1 MDSIRAGRGVTAF
14 CSVFILILS
23 FGLKSEAKSGKSV
36 KSTARAGGETKH
48 RRSHRIALGS
58 RNNYLVPP
66 PPPYVPAWAP
76 EGLSVPPM
84 EAEAVKARPANPY
97 SKYIYTAPGHGR
109 VTPVQTNKYVTYWS
123 KT

>member
-23 FGLKSEAKSGKSV
+23 FGLKSEAKSEKSV
-36 KSTARAGGETKH
+36 KSTARATGVTKH
-48 RRSHRIALGS
+48 RRNARIALGS
-58 RNNYLVPP
+58 HNNYLVPP

-76 EGLSVPPM
+76 EGPSVPPM
-84 EAEAVKARPANPY
+84 ETEVQARPVNPY
-97 SKYIYTAPGHGR
+97 SKYIYTAPGHQR
-109 VTPVQTNKYVTYWS
+109 VTPVHTNKYVTYWS